1 MPRRSSSADIEHTA
15 RPGIQMGMITRSMKA
30 KIGATQTVNEDGVRR
45 NPACRAKII
54 LAEKRETLKAKL
66 RQSRLKSTGRVAD
79 EEKPDKAKKSTAKK
93 VKLPPIPKS
102 AAVPRPTLLT
112 LSKGMPR
119 RKGYHRHE
127 TLMNKEKAL
136 YDGLAQLWA
145 RHAPVFRLPH
155 VDLQELETR
164 PTTLKAR
171 AEAEKVMQEMEGWV
185 SDPFSGIW
193 GDKNDR
199 RLLAVFSWHLNEKK
213 DKPAA
218 DKASEGADLP
228 SQDAS
233 PHAPVEYQ
241 TGPQGHPGRSLN
253 DFESAPEKL
262 RFRHGFPKAKLSRH
276 HEATQYLHSVLH
288 PVSHARDSRHDEH
301 VRTIDLTPKDSA
313 DLPGGNQVPAPED
326 VRASLGIQ
334 AGPPVGPVLERVGVT
349 HLVHGWEQQGHPGNF
364 AVSTDF
370 VRNANAAQ
378 TVEWYFQATQSMA
391 RRLAAMFKVAFPD
404 YYQKYRRA
412 FNAGVWTRSDP
423 GPWLGRAIVW
433 KLDVYMHRDGLDGGP
448 TATFPMGAYQGGE
461 FYLPDLRLKLTYRPG
476 DVVISLSGLLYHAVG
491 AWKPDLDAPQHGK
504 ITPGRI
510 SHVFFFPKKSL
521 DVLEGKPPLWALRTG
536 WGKLP
541 DSWEE
546 GEEAKPNA
554 KRSGKRDATAP

>member
-1 MPRRSSSADIEHTA
+1 MPRRSSSADIEHIA
-15 RPGIQMGMITRSMKA
+15 RPGIKMGMITRSMKT
-30 KIGATQTVNEDGVRR
+30 KIGRNTARQAT
-45 NPACRAKII
+45 II
-54 LAEKRETLKAKL
+54 LGEKRETLKAKL
-66 RQSRLKSTGRVAD
+66 RQAHLKSTGRRRGRR
-79 EEKPDKAKKSTAKK
+79 KSQRR
-93 VKLPPIPKS
+93 PKNQRLRKS
-102 AAVPRPTLLT
+102 SFLQYR
-112 LSKGMPR
+112 SMPR

-136 YDGLAQLWA
+136 YDGLAQLWG

-185 SDPFSGIW
+185 SDPFSGTW

-218 DKASEGADLP
+218 DEASEGADLP
-228 SQDAS
+228 SQEAS

-276 HEATQYLHSVLH
+276 HEPRSTSTLSCTQ
-288 PVSHARDSRHDEH
+288 
-301 VRTIDLTPKDSA
+301 TIDLTPKDSA

-364 AVSTDF
+364 AVSTDI

-491 AWKPDLDAPQHGK
+491 PWKPDLDAPQHGK

-546 GEEAKPNA
+546 GEEAKRNA